1 MTDFSSDNT
10 ICVSEETVANF
21 AKEITDSKGRVSVVY
36 DNSKLFKV
44 GDYPDKNFSLSDEE
58 MEKAV
63 SEYTQNSA
71 EIDYAHCPFPGPL
84 DGKMGTVSS
93 IRKEGD
99 WLFGSVSIPKW
110 LDEVLP
116 KDKKVS
122 CEWSRGDKNLVGLA
136 LVTHPRV
143 EGAELMSIFNASQE
157 AIESKVE
164 PRVNFMA
171 MKYEKNPMQKVH
183 DMCACMGAEC
193 PGKAGFSAEDFEA
206 KVSTIFA
213 DTEGVALFGFDKE
226 DLAEFMTPDM
236 LKSIQ
241 EAHDHSKDTGASCT
255 QFANR
260 VKAGKQLA
268 HGYYGAG
275 DYAPFSALKE
285 KDEMTDQEQAEFN
298 SLKTDRDNLKTEL
311 DNLKQSNTNFSADFA
326 DVTAQLK
333 KKDEEIAGFAT
344 EMASLKTEMS
354 DQKAAAQFSSDT
366 SFIEKLIDD
375 GKMTPAEREDHLA
388 LAKDKPEI
396 FSVMRPMLEKR
407 EPFAKFS
414 GKTVTGD
421 SANADFS
428 GNAYAEASKRAD
440 EKMKADPK
448 LNKAT
453 ALKAVFSED
462 KALGKAVAAQ
472 GNSKEPKDG
481 AY

>member
-21 AKEITDSKGRVSVVY
+21 AKEVTDSKGRVSVVY

-110 LDEVLP
+110 LDDVLP

-206 KVSTIFA
+206 KVSAIFA

-236 LKSIQ
+236 LKSVQ
-241 EAHDHSKDTGASCT
+241 EAHDHSKGSGASCT

-268 HGYYGAG
+268 HGYYGTG

-285 KDEMTDQEQAEFN
+285 NDEMNEQEQAEFTA
-298 SLKTDRDNLKTEL
+298 LKAERDNLQTKLTEATATTADFTNYKTEV
-311 DNLKQSNTNFSADFA
+311 A
-326 DVTAQLK
+326 AQLR
-333 KKDEEIAGFAT
+333 KKDEEAVEFTAQIV
-344 EMASLKTEMS
+344 SLQTAM
-354 DQKAAAQFSSDT
+354 DAQKADAQFSKDEA
-366 SFIEKLIDD
+366 FIDRLVTA
-375 GKMTPAEREDHLA
+375 GKMTPAEKDKHVE
-388 LAKDKPEI
+388 LAKNKPVV
-396 FSVMRPMLEKR
+396 FADMRELLEAR
-407 EPFAKFS
+407 EPYAKFS
-414 GKTVTGD
+414 GAIIGG
-421 SANADFS
+421 SAAQAKYEGGSD
-428 GNAYAEASKRAD
+428 AYAEFSKLRD
-440 EKMKADPK
+440 EKMATNPGMTKAQASVAVATE
-448 LNKAT
+448 NK
-453 ALKAVFSED
+453 E
-462 KALGKAVAAQ
+462 LGKAAFAQ
-472 GNSKEPKDG
+472 DNGSK
-481 AY
+481 